1 MVPMWYHSGMA
12 INLRLTPEEQEL
24 LDALAADSGLSKN
37 DVLRRAL
44 VEKAAR
50 EGHRAKVDASFEWA
64 VNRYGDLLRR
74 LGEA

>member
-1 MVPMWYHSGMA
+1 MA
-12 INLRLTPEEQEL
+12 NNLRLTVEEQEL

-50 EGHRAKVDASFEWA
+50 EGHRAKVDASFEWT
-64 VNRYGDLLRR
+64 VTRYGDLLRR

>member
-1 MVPMWYHSGMA
+1 MA
-12 INLRLTPEEQEL
+12 INLRLTVEEQEL

-50 EGHRAKVDASFEWA
+50 EGGSAGSPNERKP
-64 VNRYGDLLRR
+64 
-74 LGEA
+74 

>member
-1 MVPMWYHSGMA
+1 M
-12 INLRLTPEEQEL
+12 
-24 LDALAADSGLSKN
+24 SKN

-50 EGHRAKVDASFEWA
+50 EGHRAKVDASFDWA